1 MFVNINCR
9 LRDVAQWLKH
19 STREGRNCLL
29 ILIAV
34 LERSGECV
42 RGPVVEALG

>member
-1 MFVNINCR
+1 MKELFVNINCR

-19 STREGRNCLL
+19 SASEGRKYLL

-34 LERSGECV
+34 LETWPSG
-42 RGPVVEALG
+42 